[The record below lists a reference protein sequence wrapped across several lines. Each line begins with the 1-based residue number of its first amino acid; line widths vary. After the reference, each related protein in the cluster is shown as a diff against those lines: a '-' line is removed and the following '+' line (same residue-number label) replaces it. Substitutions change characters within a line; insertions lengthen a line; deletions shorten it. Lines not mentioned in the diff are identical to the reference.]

1 MHLRNQI
8 LSKLKI
14 VRGQSHFQCPILNC
28 QYNTKQK
35 AVLARHLGVT
45 HSHTEKF
52 LKENHPDFCVKMS
65 SVAETLQSTP
75 NLVSNQHSNL
85 TSSSWRLID
94 QNIEESTPIPVE
106 ESNKIVTEE
115 DGSNKDS
122 TTKSRTLPTNTEV
135 VGIRK
140 IQNEKAHI
148 RSEVEN
154 PNTGV
159 RVSKYFVQYSI
170 VVY

>member
-1 MHLRNQI
+1 MARWWLRFNRPRNTI
-8 LSKLKI
+8 ALSGGGH
-14 VRGQSHFQCPILNC
+14 VG
-28 QYNTKQK
+28 
-35 AVLARHLGVT
+35 
-45 HSHTEKF
+45 
-52 LKENHPDFCVKMS
+52 PDGGDYGNDNG
-65 SVAETLQSTP
+65 T
-75 NLVSNQHSNL
+75 
-85 TSSSWRLID
+85 
-94 QNIEESTPIPVE
+94 VE

-115 DGSNKDS
+115 DGSNMDS

-135 VGIRK
+135 VGIKK

>member
-1 MHLRNQI
+1 
-8 LSKLKI
+8 
-14 VRGQSHFQCPILNC
+14 
-28 QYNTKQK
+28 
-35 AVLARHLGVT
+35 
-45 HSHTEKF
+45 
-52 LKENHPDFCVKMS
+52 MS

-75 NLVSNQHSNL
+75 NLLSNQHSNL

-159 RVSKYFVQYSI
+159 RVSEYLICTIVQGAIKFPRVPPRNRSI
-170 VVY
+170 VGAYRGLY